1 VCIRPATLSIAKSA
15 SPFEFPPKDVAEML
29 QDKKLT
35 IVDTPVEN
43 CVVFIDMNVKTPR
56 STS

>member
-1 VCIRPATLSIAKSA
+1 
-15 SPFEFPPKDVAEML
+15 ML